1 MSKRYVNVE
10 LGGKGRQ
17 LRFDFNAVSD
27 LEDYFGK
34 GIGAILSEEQV
45 GFQVIRA
52 MYWAGLKWN
61 NRGLTLPKVGDWL
74 QEKMEEGMEPEE
86 LFEPVV
92 KALQYAGLL
101 GSTEDIEE
109 EEQEEKN

>member
-10 LGGKGRQ
+10 IGGKGRQ

-45 GFQVIRA
+45 GFKVLRG

-74 QEKMEEGMEPEE
+74 QKKLEGGMDMDDLSEPII
-86 LFEPVV
+86 
-92 KALQYAGLL
+92 KALQYAGLI
-101 GSTEDIEE
+101 GTTEDIEE